1 MTGADFIILVDCL
14 GKFTHPELIDEI
26 SSDVTDTWQ
35 YINGNKIYLELWF
48 FWYDLIISRDLR

>member
-26 SSDVTDTWQ
+26 SSDVTDT
-35 YINGNKIYLELWF
+35 
-48 FWYDLIISRDLR
+48 